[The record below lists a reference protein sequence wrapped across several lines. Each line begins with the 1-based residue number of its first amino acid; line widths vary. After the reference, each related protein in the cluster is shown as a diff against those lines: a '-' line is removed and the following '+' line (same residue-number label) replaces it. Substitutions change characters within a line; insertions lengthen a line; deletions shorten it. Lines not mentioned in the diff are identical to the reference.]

1 MPTTVLEKVP
11 VNPPGELVLASA
23 EPEAKQ
29 GAPPPGTAKK
39 RRCNPGKRTREKLK
53 RIRDA
58 RPEATQPASTVS
70 APQQQQ
76 VQPYQHRQQ
85 PYVRRGGMG
94 DPPLADIIAKHR
106 DLRPGGACPVDL
118 RTKVHILKRRQLE
131 QEWRKRQADRR
142 AASGRR
148 AEGTLGAQST
158 SRPASGR
165 VGEGRRF
172 SAPQNQRGNESR
184 ASQRQE
190 EEEEKARRAAMASRP
205 RDAPRPAPQASRD
218 TTTASAGSLSSTTSR
233 PVFGAESGAIPK
245 RTGYNNNRS
254 EGSKPSSQVRSTDY
268 RYPSGKGI

>member
-1 MPTTVLEKVP
+1 MRRPIRRL
-11 VNPPGELVLASA
+11 NRRRLL
-23 EPEAKQ
+23 Q
-29 GAPPPGTAKK
+29 G
-39 RRCNPGKRTREKLK
+39 RRCNPGKRTREKQK
-53 RIRDA
+53 RNREA
-58 RPEATQPASTVS
+58 RLEGTQPASTVS
-70 APQQQQ
+70 IPQQQQQ
-76 VQPYQHRQQ
+76 VQQYQHRQQ

-94 DPPLADIIAKHR
+94 DPPLSAIIAKHR

-148 AEGTLGAQST
+148 AEGTLGPQSA

-165 VGEGRRF
+165 VGEGRRD

-190 EEEEKARRAAMASRP
+190 GEEEKARMAAMASRP
-205 RDAPRPAPQASRD
+205 RDAPRPALQASRD
-218 TTTASAGSLSSTTSR
+218 TPSSSAGSLSSTTSR

-268 RYPSGKGI
+268 RYPSGKGV